1 MFGVA
6 VQEHLIDPDSSMQ
19 IGIRTPSPPSPNLH
33 VLTADRC
40 LRMDGRA
47 IAQMIKDVVGSR
59 KCYITL
65 DVDAMDPAHTGG
77 TGTPAPGGLTSALQR
92 EILWHLKG
100 VNAVGGDVV
109 EVSPPYDEAAKTAI
123 VGAIVAMDILHILGE
138 ARKAGR

>member
-1 MFGVA
+1 
-6 VQEHLIDPDSSMQ
+6 
-19 IGIRTPSPPSPNLH
+19 
-33 VLTADRC
+33 
-40 LRMDGRA
+40 MDGKA
-47 IAQMIKDVVGSR
+47 IAETIVEVVGTR

-65 DVDAMDPAHTGG
+65 DVDAMDPAYTGG

-100 VNAVGGDVV
+100 VDAIGGDVV

-138 ARKAGR
+138 ARNVGR

>member
-1 MFGVA
+1 
-6 VQEHLIDPDSSMQ
+6 LIEPDASIQ
-19 IGIRTPSPPSPNLH
+19 IGIRTPLPPGPKLH

-40 LRMDGRA
+40 LHMDGKA
-47 IAQMIKDVVGSR
+47 IAEKIKEVVGSR
-59 KCYITL
+59 KCYVTL
-65 DVDAMDPAHTGG
+65 DIHAMDPAHAGG
-77 TGTPAPGGLTSALQR
+77 TGTPAPGGLTSASQR

-138 ARKAGR
+138 ARGAGR

>member
-1 MFGVA
+1 
-6 VQEHLIDPDSSMQ
+6 
-19 IGIRTPSPPSPNLH
+19 
-33 VLTADRC
+33 
-40 LRMDGRA
+40 
-47 IAQMIKDVVGSR
+47 
-59 KCYITL
+59 
-65 DVDAMDPAHTGG
+65 MDPAHTSG

-138 ARKAGR
+138 ARDTGPVRPESAAHRYSCAAPATRRVSRRLCSGSRAVLAQMESRSCRVGKGAPLCPIRVG